1 MAKLTE
7 KQQRFADEYIRL
19 GNATEAA
26 RLAGYKKPNPQG
38 AENLA
43 KPSIKSYI
51 DGVLAEMAS
60 KRVMDA
66 TEAMEL
72 LTSIA
77 RGEMEETIYIGTAD
91 GVETIDDKRPDINQR
106 TAALK
111 EILKRYPIDREGKE
125 RLLQAQAD
133 KAKAEAGVAEFKL
146 EAILGASDADDPI
159 IVIDPWSDRDG

>member
-26 RLAGYKKPNPQG
+26 RLAGYKNPNKVGP
-38 AENLA
+38 ENLV
-43 KPSIKSYI
+43 KLGIKSYI
-51 DGVLAEMAS
+51 DGVLTEMSS